1 LPSTGRSSVAT
12 LSLAGALNARFATVA
27 EAKKVTVYSF
37 QIRDDISGEDKV
49 WPRKATAVAIARIK
63 GAHKLDETA
72 EEVDRPRLDSAGI
85 VKA

>member
-1 LPSTGRSSVAT
+1 M
-12 LSLAGALNARFATVA
+12 A

-72 EEVDRPRLDSAGI
+72 EEVDRSRLDSAGF